1 LSKKPKVP
9 NILNTSENNFNK
21 EFYEPCLKWADFYDR
36 GVGYFTSGWIKTNA
50 RGLSYFAAKGGKARW
65 ITSLNISEKDYIAL
79 TKGLIKPNDL
89 NIIQIMK
96 QNVNTLKSY
105 LENKTLNALGWLIY
119 DGIIVFKFALPT
131 NKLESG
137 DFHDKFGI
145 FYKKDGLAL
154 SFNGSVNDSIKGE
167 INYESIKVFKS
178 WEGMNF
184 FVEEDRNRFKKIWN
198 NEDPNINIYELPQ
211 AIKKDLFNLRTESRP
226 YSNNKQKKDNKW
238 RHQDKAVEEFLLQK
252 NGILEMATGTGKT
265 RTSLKIL
272 NRLFEQGEI
281 NNVVITAEGT
291 DLLDQWEKEIYKWTE
306 LNLYKHYSSNKEMAD
321 FKYNVEG
328 SIILISNH
336 FLSELISHFKPK
348 IKNNSLIISDE
359 VHNFGSNKMVKKLS
373 GEISEFKYRLGL
385 SATPERAY
393 DEEGNLFLENEIGE
407 TIYEFNLKD
416 AIKRGILCEFDYYPL
431 EYELTQADKDKKRA
445 IIARYNA
452 LKKEGKSFSEK
463 KLFIQL
469 SNVIKGSL
477 AKLPIFEVFLK
488 NHLEI
493 IQNSL
498 IFVHSKDYGEK
509 LQRIIIQYDPE
520 YHTYYSGDNKDN
532 LFKFSQGKINCLI
545 TCKKLSEGIDIKSV
559 NNIVLFASD
568 KSRLQTIQRIGRS
581 LRINPNNPDKVAR
594 VVDFIEINTEADQER
609 REWLSN
615 LSSTERKEN

>member
-1 LSKKPKVP
+1 MFEKPQVP
-9 NILNTSENNFNK
+9 NILNTSDNNINK

-36 GVGYFTSGWIKTNA
+36 GVGYFTSGWIKANA
-50 RGLSYFAAKGGKARW
+50 RGLSHFAAKGGKARW

-79 TKGLIKPNDL
+79 TKGLVKPNDL

-96 QNVNTLKSY
+96 QNLDTLKSY

-119 DGIIVFKFALPT
+119 DGIIEFKFALPT

-145 FYKKDGLAL
+145 FYKKNGPAL
-154 SFNGSVNDSIKGE
+154 SFNGSVNDSKKGE

-178 WEGMNF
+178 WEGLDF
-184 FVEEDRNRFKKIWN
+184 FVEADRIRFEKIWN
-198 NEDPNINIYELPQ
+198 NEDPNIKIYELPQ
-211 AIKKDLFNLRTESRP
+211 AIKKEIFNLRTESRP
-226 YSNNKQKKDNKW
+226 YINKNQKKDNKW
-238 RHQDKAVEEFLLQK
+238 RHQDKAVEKFLLQK

-272 NRLFEQGEI
+272 NELLDQGKI
-281 NNVVITAEGT
+281 NNVVITTHGT

-306 LNLYKHYSSNKEMAD
+306 LNLYKHYDSNKDMAD
-321 FKYNVEG
+321 FKYNFEG
-328 SIILISNH
+328 SIILISNY
-336 FLSELISHFKPK
+336 FLSELISYFKPN
-348 IKNNSLIISDE
+348 IKKNSLIICDE
-359 VHNFGSNKMVKKLS
+359 VHKFGSNNMVKTLS

-393 DEEGNLFLENEIGE
+393 DEEGNLFLKNEIGE

-416 AIKRGILCEFDYYPL
+416 AIKRGILCEFDYHPL

-452 LKKEGKSFSEK
+452 LKKEGKSYSKEK
-463 KLFIQL
+463 LYVKL
-469 SNVIKGSL
+469 SNVIKSSL
-477 AKLPIFEVFLK
+477 AKLPIFEDFL
-488 NHLEI
+488 NSYPDI
-493 IQNSL
+493 IGNSL
-498 IFVHSKDYGEK
+498 IFVHSKDYGEE
-509 LQRIIIQYDPE
+509 LQRIIIKYDPE
-520 YHTYYSGDNKDN
+520 YHTYYSGDSKDN
-532 LFKFSQGKINCLI
+532 LFKFSQGEINCLI

-568 KSRLQTIQRIGRS
+568 RSRLQTIQRIGRS
-581 LRINPNNPDKVAR
+581 LRINPNDPDKVAH

-615 LSSTERKEN
+615 LSSTEREEN